1 MKGLKLAILAVVF
14 LGLGAPSLAMAK
26 QPGDGGAKNRDK
38 MERRAGGMGDAEMYG
53 EDKKA
58 KKEKIKNDGKKEHVD
73 EFLVDA
79 DEREGKIKGE
89 REKRHE
95 QNDSDGSSGLY
106 KQRDMKMEQEQKELG
121 RGSEQ
126 GQEMREQHR
135 RKWWKFWE

>member
-1 MKGLKLAILAVVF
+1 MARYTEAICRLCRREGEKLYLKGGQGSLAVIDLF
-14 LGLGAPSLAMAK
+14 NGL
-26 QPGDGGAKNRDK
+26 
-38 MERRAGGMGDAEMYG
+38 MEDPETGLDVSQLDYF
-53 EDKKA
+53 KS

-89 REKRHE
+89 REKRQE
-95 QNDSDGSSGLY
+95 QNDNDGSSGLY
-106 KQRDMKMEQEQKELG
+106 KQRDMKMQQEQKELG

-126 GQEMREQHR
+126 GQEMREQHS